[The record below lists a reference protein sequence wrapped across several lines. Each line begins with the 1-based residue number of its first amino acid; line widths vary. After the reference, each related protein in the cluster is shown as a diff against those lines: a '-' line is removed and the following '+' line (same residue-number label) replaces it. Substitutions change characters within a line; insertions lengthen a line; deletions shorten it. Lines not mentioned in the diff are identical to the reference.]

1 MGLLFCWLVLLFS
14 VLLCVVRL
22 PVLMV
27 LSVGGSVFFS
37 ILVRVVILGDGHER
51 LCECFGDLVENAVAD
66 CPVFGL

>member
-1 MGLLFCWLVLLFS
+1 MLFCWLVLLFS
-14 VLLCVVRL
+14 VLLCVVCL

-37 ILVRVVILGDGHER
+37 ILVRVVILGDGHEG